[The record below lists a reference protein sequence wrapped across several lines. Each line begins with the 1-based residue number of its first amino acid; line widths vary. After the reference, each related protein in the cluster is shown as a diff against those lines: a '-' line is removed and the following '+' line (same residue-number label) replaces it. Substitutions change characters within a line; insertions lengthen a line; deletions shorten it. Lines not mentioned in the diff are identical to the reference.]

1 MPKTSPDSPPRRTQ
15 AERSEA
21 TRERLIEATVRLL
34 RIRGYGGL
42 RTVEVSELAGV
53 SRGAQLHHFPT
64 KNSLVIATMQ
74 HLNQSMMTLSRE
86 RAQAARRGPDPVAAL
101 IADACDFFFGDYF
114 FISLAVSMSDERNE
128 ELKRGVNPY
137 MGPSRFEIE
146 REWQQV
152 LEDQG
157 MPPELAFDVLTL
169 TLSLVRGFAVRTLLV
184 NPRDRFAPELEV
196 WRGIIHEHIRTRQID
211 PGAAR
216 KATALTAKPAAEP
229 RNEPAA
235 APRKAA
241 AKARG

>member
-1 MPKTSPDSPPRRTQ
+1 MSKTSPDSPPRRTQ

-86 RAQAARRGPDPVAAL
+86 RAPAARSGP
-101 IADACDFFFGDYF
+101 
-114 FISLAVSMSDERNE
+114 
-128 ELKRGVNPY
+128 
-137 MGPSRFEIE
+137 
-146 REWQQV
+146 
-152 LEDQG
+152 
-157 MPPELAFDVLTL
+157 
-169 TLSLVRGFAVRTLLV
+169 
-184 NPRDRFAPELEV
+184 
-196 WRGIIHEHIRTRQID
+196 D

-216 KATALTAKPAAEP
+216 IADA
-229 RNEPAA
+229 
-235 APRKAA
+235 
-241 AKARG
+241 GDFFFVDYFVI